1 MNIACAPALAAGS
14 AWLEDGNPRPEMLPW
29 CAGAL
34 PGVLEPVRC
43 ASHTPVR
50 HSLRS

>member
-1 MNIACAPALAAGS
+1 MNTAGARSSAASGAS
-14 AWLEDGNPRPEMLPW
+14 LEDGNPRPEMLPW
-29 CAGAL
+29 RAGAL